1 MTTATQVE
9 KLYQK
14 LTPEELAGLAF
25 EANVR
30 GNKAEFETI
39 CTSVGNRKYLCLDQ
53 RFSRLTT
60 AYINLGV
67 FYGMTYWKN
76 RTYLAYAET
85 LYTTQGDE
93 KSQVLLFHLLDSAVA
108 MDIALQKVCASHGID
123 IMTVKKLA
131 LCDTEYAFDQSGETK
146 LLDEYLELF
155 NGFLD

>member
-1 MTTATQVE
+1 
-9 KLYQK
+9 
-14 LTPEELAGLAF
+14 LAF

-39 CTSVGNRKYLCLDQ
+39 RASVGNRTYVCLDQ

-85 LYTTQGDE
+85 LHTAQGDE
-93 KSQVLLFHLLDSAVA
+93 KSQALLFHLLDSAVA
-108 MDIALQKVCASHGID
+108 MDVALQKVCARHGID
-123 IMTVKKLA
+123 IMTMKKLA
-131 LCDTEYAFDQSGETK
+131 LCDTEYAFDQSRETT
-146 LLDEYLELF
+146 LVDEYLDLF